1 MKDENI
7 SNMFDKILKT
17 MIRDALSRLEQ
28 RKTSINIDLSLMNIV
43 IFFWYFMI
51 FSIYLSLLKGLRY
64 MNRFTAYMRIEILD
78 QLVMNLDASLNSSW
92 TWGNRMIVSF
102 FLLNTTTQILQYYSH
117 ELENV
122 AFCILVTNLKIFLY
136 VFAIYV
142 VVQKLM

>member
-1 MKDENI
+1 MLQDCDNKDSI
-7 SNMFDKILKT
+7 SFGRLDRRDTKKEHCSAFLSFAILQT
-17 MIRDALSRLEQ
+17 
-28 RKTSINIDLSLMNIV
+28 
-43 IFFWYFMI
+43 FFWDFMN
-51 FSIYLSLLKGLRY
+51 FSIYHSLLKGLRD
-64 MNRFTAYMRIEILD
+64 MNRFTAFMRIEILD
-78 QLVMNLDASLNSSW
+78 QFVMNLDASLNSSW